1 MYELQKEISHISLN
15 QLSMTDYFTNF
26 KVLWDKL
33 ENQDPLPSCACGVM
47 LILRDK
53 HDREYVIRF
62 LMGLNENYATVR
74 SQILTR
80 DPVPLMNKVY
90 SLVLQEE

>member
-1 MYELQKEISHISLN
+1 
-15 QLSMTDYFTNF
+15 MTDYFTNF
-26 KVLWDKL
+26 KVLWDEL

-47 LILRDK
+47 QILMDK

-74 SQILTR
+74 SQILMR

-90 SLVLQEE
+90 SLVLEDEKQKQVGNGVGS

>member
-1 MYELQKEISHISLN
+1 M
-15 QLSMTDYFTNF
+15 
-26 KVLWDKL
+26 
-33 ENQDPLPSCACGVM
+33 
-47 LILRDK
+47 DK

-62 LMGLNENYATVR
+62 LMGLNENYAIVR
-74 SQILTR
+74 SQILMR